1 MNNLAIDSP
10 DFEVEESSERRV
22 STELSPSKSMNI
34 SKESDI
40 PTSKKQMMLDVSL
53 DRDVLE
59 LSIKAIDKL
68 ITISEESKLSD
79 IKLSVDSQAKNE
91 PKTMFK

>member
-1 MNNLAIDSP
+1 
-10 DFEVEESSERRV
+10 
-22 STELSPSKSMNI
+22 MNI